1 MVQGGTHRS
10 LGREGY
16 GGYLEP
22 GKGQPWHPFTKEPR
36 GGQPPP
42 TGPYRG
48 RGPRGYRRSDEALY
62 EEICER
68 MTRHPGLDA
77 TDFEVLVDDGD
88 VTLIG
93 TVEDRAQKRI
103 AEEVA
108 EQVSGVRNVANHLT
122 VQSARHRTG
131 TAEKA
136 AGMPEGALVRTD
148 R

>member
-22 GKGQPWHPFTKEPR
+22 GKGQPWHPFTNEPR

-48 RGPRGYRRSDEALY
+48 RGPRGYRRSDAAIY

-77 TDFEVLVDDGD
+77 TDFEVLVQDGE

-93 TVEDRAQKRI
+93 TVEDRAQKRL

-108 EQVSGVRNVANHLT
+108 DLVLGVRDIANHLT
-122 VQSARHRTG
+122 VRPGRPRMNGAGART
-131 TAEKA
+131 
-136 AGMPEGALVRTD
+136 PEGVLIRTD